1 MSRRVKIILV
11 SVLILFFGWL
21 SYEVFEMIY
30 WEYRNFDI
38 AKSSLKQYLFNDT
51 SRSNVVTKM
60 CKANPRDDT
69 ILCFTYRNTMVITCL
84 KIKRYSDLDFNKI
97 NQGLPV
103 GLEFNQG
110 QTYEMF
116 SGGESSPI
124 YLSIKN
130 KIFSTSTLFYI
141 FNDCDSIYR
150 NVWLRDA
157 IFVELKCD
165 NIGIFSENQSLDI
178 IIETAYPENKA
189 TFLILKTTRGVFVIY
204 GYHINNST
212 QPELELVSILN
223 SHSFSALARIN
234 Q

>member
-51 SRSNVVTKM
+51 SRSNVVTQM

-69 ILCFTYRNTMVITCL
+69 ILCFTYDNTMVIACL
-84 KIKRYSDLDFNKI
+84 KINKYSDLDFNKI

-110 QTYEMF
+110 RTYEMF
-116 SGGESSPI
+116 SGGENSPI

-130 KIFSTSTLFYI
+130 KIFSTSTLSYV
-141 FNDCDSIYR
+141 FNGCDSIYR
-150 NVWLRDA
+150 SVRMSDA

-165 NIGIFSENQSLDI
+165 NLGVFSKDQSLDI

-189 TFLILKTTRGVFVIY
+189 TFLLLKTNRGIFIIY
-204 GYHINNST
+204 GYNITS
-212 QPELELVSILN
+212 VAS
-223 SHSFSALARIN
+223 
-234 Q
+234 